1 MFLQKGFQSIVC
13 YWFESGPAVVD
24 NQRVQ
29 NSQSCHLVADVIN
42 IFRFVLWLIEMP
54 SLQYLVSS
62 TQKSCTSTWPIWPED
77 LCFSAG
83 VSMYYI
89 QYCSQYYIVHTAAPF
104 SSYDQSHPT
113 DDLLKAVQNWHGWI
127 YHVLLCVRHTAT
139 RWGLD
144 HQSRILIFLMNF
156 LVESEGFI

>member
-1 MFLQKGFQSIVC
+1 MKIRIFLQKGFQSIVC
-13 YWFESGPAVVD
+13 YWVESGPAAVVD

-54 SLQYLVSS
+54 SFS
-62 TQKSCTSTWPIWPED
+62 TQYQVPRSHALLLAYLARGSLFLGGGEYVLHTVST
-77 LCFSAG
+77 A
-83 VSMYYI
+83 VHTT
-89 QYCSQYYIVHTAAPF
+89 YIVHTAPF

-144 HQSRILIFLMNF
+144 L
-156 LVESEGFI
+156 